1 MRKRLLPPGGLRG
14 KTRKAGK
21 HLRSAHRIAKKRLAS
36 PAGKATV
43 KVAVEL
49 LKLCL
54 RFKGI
59 DIDLLGDDPLKR

>member
-1 MRKRLLPPGGLRG
+1 MKKRLLPLGGLRG
-14 KTRKAGK
+14 KARETGK
-21 HLRSAHRIAKKRLAS
+21 HLRSAHRIAAKRLAS
-36 PAGKATV
+36 PAGKRTV
-43 KVAVEL
+43 RIAVEL

>member
-14 KTRKAGK
+14 KARETGK
-21 HLRSAHRIAKKRLAS
+21 HLRSAHRVTAKWLAS
-36 PAGKATV
+36 PAGKGTV
-43 KVAVEL
+43 RIAVEL